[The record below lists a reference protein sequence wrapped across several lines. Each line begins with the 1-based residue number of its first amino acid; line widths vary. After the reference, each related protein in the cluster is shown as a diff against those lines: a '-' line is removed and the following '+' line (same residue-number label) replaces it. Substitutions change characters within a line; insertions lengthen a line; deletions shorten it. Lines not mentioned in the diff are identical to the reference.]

1 VPSTCLDEHSLERPW
16 LQVLAHVA
24 ELEAACASLER
35 ENALLAHQLS
45 ASEQR
50 EAHSTTHAQHSAQHS
65 AQHRAQHSAS
75 RAGTDAQHDAE
86 ADARALRTAR
96 ERLLEAQQGAASALE
111 RTAVAELRCTIAER
125 VAASAEVATRA
136 LLLEIRP
143 LEAQLGHERLATS
156 RAAAAAAEAVGRA
169 SELQDAHRRAE
180 EISGELEVAKAAAA
194 AADGSARTLA
204 MELTNARE
212 ASSALELK
220 MQRLQNEV
228 ALEAQ
233 ARRQAGAASERERSA
248 AQRAALLCLGLSLNE
263 EESHWAAERHAR
275 RIESVMSK
283 GETMRAMAEAAEERS
298 KRHELEQTL
307 GARIAQV
314 MAADD
319 D

>member
-1 VPSTCLDEHSLERPW
+1 M
-16 LQVLAHVA
+16 LAHVT

-35 ENALLAHQLS
+35 ENAVLAHQLS

-50 EAHSTTHAQHSAQHS
+50 EAHSTTLAQHSAQHS
-65 AQHRAQHSAS
+65 AHHSAS

-194 AADGSARTLA
+194 AADASARTLA
-204 MELTNARE
+204 MELSNARE

-275 RIESVMSK
+275 RIESVMCK

-319 D
+319 DL